1 MVDVVAKSMTPAKT
15 LAAAQAKVK
24 RESLELAMA
33 LQFRAVGLSPERQ
46 YRWHPTRNFAAD
58 FAFVADKL
66 LVEVEGGAYSGGR
79 HVRGAGFTSDCARQA
94 EALMLGWRVLR
105 VTGEHLR
112 SGAALR
118 WAQHLLLAELTP

>member
-1 MVDVVAKSMTPAKT
+1 MTPAKT
-15 LAAAQAKVK
+15 LAAAQAKAK

-33 LQFRAVGLSPERQ
+33 QQFRAVGLSPERQ
-46 YRWHPTRNFAAD
+46 YRWHPTRKFASD
-58 FAFVADKL
+58 FAFVEDKL

-79 HVRGAGFTSDCARQA
+79 HVRGAGFTADCARQA

-112 SGAALR
+112 SGEALR
-118 WAQHLLLAELTP
+118 WVQHLLMAELTP